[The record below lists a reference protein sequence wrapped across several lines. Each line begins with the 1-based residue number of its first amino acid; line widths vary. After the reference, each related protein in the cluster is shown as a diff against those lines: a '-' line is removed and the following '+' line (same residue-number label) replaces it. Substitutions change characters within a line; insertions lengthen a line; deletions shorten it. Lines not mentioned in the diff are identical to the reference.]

1 MFTWLT
7 RQDFILVPVRLEKI
21 LKRPDVSICQA
32 AMHQDHT
39 RSNLLT
45 LSFRRS
51 RWTGD
56 TYFQP
61 PPPPPFFMMMR
72 NMITVRVL
80 WVVFPKMDSY
90 RSLAMQSKVSHWLW
104 CKYVRNTTLWKE
116 DGRLSAHQIKAD
128 RSYPLIWF
136 TIKTNS
142 SPVVKVKLIK
152 KERV

>member
-39 RSNLLT
+39 RSNLSYLSDTPDEQGT
-45 LSFRRS
+45 LSFRL
-51 RWTGD
+51 
-56 TYFQP
+56 P
-61 PPPPPFFMMMR
+61 HPHLFFMMMR

-104 CKYVRNTTLWKE
+104 CKYVRNTTLWKK
-116 DGRLSAHQIKAD
+116 DGRLSEHQIKAD
-128 RSYPLIWF
+128 RSYPLRWF

>member
-21 LKRPDVSICQA
+21 LKRLDVSICQA

-39 RSNLLT
+39 RSNLSYLSDAPDEQGTLT
-45 LSFRRS
+45 FSL
-51 RWTGD
+51 
-56 TYFQP
+56 P
-61 PPPPPFFMMMR
+61 HPHLFFMMMR

-128 RSYPLIWF
+128 RSYLLIWF

>member
-39 RSNLLT
+39 RSNLSYLSDTPDEQGTLT
-45 LSFRRS
+45 FRL
-51 RWTGD
+51 
-56 TYFQP
+56 P
-61 PPPPPFFMMMR
+61 HLFFMMMR

-90 RSLAMQSKVSHWLW
+90 RCLAMQSKVSHWLW

-128 RSYPLIWF
+128 RSYPLRWF

-142 SPVVKVKLIK
+142 SPVVKVKPIK